1 MGLFRFRNR
10 KMTYFYFRIR
20 IRIITVSLLRIRTW
34 RGALLEVLVFV
45 GLRSVLVPINACKL
59 VRTVL

>member
-1 MGLFRFRNR
+1 MGLVRFRNR

-20 IRIITVSLLRIRTW
+20 IITVCLLRIRTW

-59 VRTVL
+59 VRTVP